1 MEITLGSFF
10 TELAASPLLIFFM
23 VLVIGVIV
31 VNGATDAS
39 NAIATVI
46 STRSLGPNASIIMA
60 ATMNFIGLLLM
71 TLATTAVA
79 HTIAN
84 MVDFGGNDQAAL
96 WGLSAAMIAIIVWGA
111 VAWYFGIPTSQSHSL
126 IAGLTGAAIG
136 LQGGLDGIVW
146 GQWAKVIYGLAVS
159 TLLGFV
165 AGWLISKALKFL
177 FRNADRRRAEGGFGI
192 AQILAAAGLAFMHG
206 AQDGQKFMSIA
217 MMGITLAVGMGQA
230 EIPFPLWL
238 MILCSLTMGLGTA
251 VGGKR
256 IIKSVAMDM
265 VHFEKYE
272 GFAASLAACLCLV
285 LATFTGL
292 PVSTTHTKT
301 TAIMGV
307 GAAKRVKAVKWT
319 MAKDMVLTWVAT
331 FPGCGIIAFALSL
344 VFVNFL

>member
-1 MEITLGSFF
+1 MFF
-10 TELAASPLLIFFM
+10 AELFANPVLVFFM
-23 VLVIGVIV
+23 ILVIGVIV
-31 VNGATDAS
+31 VNGATDAA

-46 STRSLGPNASIIMA
+46 STRSLSTNASIIMA
-60 ATMNFIGLLLM
+60 AVMNFFGLLLM
-71 TLATTAVA
+71 TIATTAVA
-79 HTIAN
+79 KTIAN
-84 MVDFGGNDQAAL
+84 MVDFSGNNEAAL
-96 WGLSAAMIAIIVWGA
+96 WGLAAAMIAIIVWGA

-146 GQWAKVIYGLAVS
+146 GEWAKVLYGLGVS
-159 TLLGFV
+159 TLLGFAV
-165 AGWLISKALKFL
+165 GWLLSKLIKL
-177 FRNADRRRAEGGFGI
+177 MFRNADRRLAENSFGI

-217 MMGITLAVGMGQA
+217 MMSIALSLGMGQA
-230 EIPFPLWL
+230 ELPFPLWL
-238 MILCSLTMGLGTA
+238 MILCSLTMGIGTA

-256 IIKSVAMDM
+256 IIKSVAMEM
-265 VHFEKYE
+265 VRFEKYE

-307 GAAKRVKAVKWT
+307 GAAKRVKAVKWS
-319 MAKDMVLTWVAT
+319 MAKDMLLTWVAT
-331 FPGCGIIAFALSL
+331 FPGCGIIAFVLSL
-344 VFVNFL
+344 IFINFI